1 MDGNA
6 PTGLFCL
13 SSGDLCM
20 GFKCTGSELP
30 WTLVRVAVR
39 AMLEATRQG
48 FAAQYRIEWR
58 HPGIGI
64 AMHVALIIVDGA
76 MARVL
81 TGGRVELSNQQM
93 PSR

>member
-1 MDGNA
+1 MNGNA

-13 SSGDLCM
+13 SFGDLCM
-20 GFKCTGSELP
+20 GFMCTGSELP
-30 WTLVRVAVR
+30 WTVVRVAVR

-58 HPGIGI
+58 HPGTGT
-64 AMHVALIIVDGA
+64 AMHITLLIVDDA

-81 TGGRVELSNQQM
+81 TGGRIQLDNQQL